1 MGLVSNFRSDMQK
14 EQCLSILLD
23 ALYEKHLH
31 QYRFQRISDLKRQL
45 QGVDLILTRRRDQKK
60 FLVDEKAQ
68 LDYLNDD
75 LPTFAFEINYQKNGK
90 TKRGW
95 LFDPLKKTDFYALIT
110 GIYSDEPNK
119 FTSCKITF
127 VNREKLISFL
137 KSRTITEDSLADFM
151 ENSLLRHG
159 KIKMPGLDSKT
170 EGYLYFSRQNKAEKP
185 INLVLK
191 LDFLIENGMAKRLV

>member
-1 MGLVSNFRSDMQK
+1 M
-14 EQCLSILLD
+14 LLD

-31 QYRFQRISDLKRQL
+31 QYRFKRISDLKKQL
-45 QGVDLILTRRRDQKK
+45 QGIDLILTRRMGQKK

-68 LDYLNDD
+68 LDYVNDD

-90 TKRGW
+90 SKRGW
-95 LFDPLKKTDFYALIT
+95 LFDPSKKTDFYALIT

-137 KSRTITEDSLADFM
+137 KARTITEDSLVGFM
-151 ENSLLRHG
+151 ENSLPRHG
-159 KIKMPGLDSKT
+159 KIKIPGLDSKT
-170 EGYLYFSRQNKAEKP
+170 EGYLYFSRYNKAEKP

-191 LDFLIENGMAKRLV
+191 LDFLIENGLAKRLV